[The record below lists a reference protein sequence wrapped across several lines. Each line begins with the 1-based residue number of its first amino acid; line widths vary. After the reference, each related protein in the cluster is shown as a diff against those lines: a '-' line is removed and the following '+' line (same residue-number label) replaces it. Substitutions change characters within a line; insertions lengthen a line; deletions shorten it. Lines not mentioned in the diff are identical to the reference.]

1 MNTKTRL
8 ANYIIQTN
16 EYRKKIDKND
26 FLIKLSKE
34 CECMC
39 LCSCGTDEKSAPEQT
54 SVKKKLKWGNRI
66 GGKK

>member
-26 FLIKLSKE
+26 LLIKLSKE

-54 SVKKKLKWGNRI
+54 SVKKEI
-66 GGKK
+66 KKGETE